1 MIHDVYNT
9 YIYKT
14 LHHLLYKI
22 YIIVILLSYGR
33 SCLWFFD
40 SLVIISISKIIHYY
54 YYHDYYHSLLFDVLV
69 FVYIASHCCGWCRS
83 HRPNNIH
90 DKTANRHATYAYL
103 VLFFEHVFGWCA
115 ECTIYTEHIFAVC
128 AKIRFFGTIIFLI
141 IYIHMR
147 LRATNIMYAYNMQ
160 NGAIIIISHLWI
172 GKPTRAKISSSF
184 NYRNALQ
191 SLFISPVYTLSINEK
206 YEYDNIANIYMLIH
220 SFCIE
225 ANAIAYHQK
234 KPLEFTRQPDNFI
247 WFCLYFVLFKK
258 IGIQFNKHYLVSNR
272 LNILQCAG
280 YRF

>member
-1 MIHDVYNT
+1 MCRMHNIYWTHFCGLCKNT
-9 YIYKT
+9 
-14 LHHLLYKI
+14 
-22 YIIVILLSYGR
+22 
-33 SCLWFFD
+33 FFWNNN
-40 SLVIISISKIIHYY
+40 
-54 YYHDYYHSLLFDVLV
+54 F
-69 FVYIASHCCGWCRS
+69 F
-83 HRPNNIH
+83 NNIY
-90 DKTANRHATYAYL
+90 TYATTSY
-103 VLFFEHVFGWCA
+103 E
-115 ECTIYTEHIFAVC
+115 
-128 AKIRFFGTIIFLI
+128 
-141 IYIHMR
+141 
-147 LRATNIMYAYNMQ
+147 YNMW